1 MQQKL
6 GPSVYDSHLLHTV
19 CLMKS
24 VGCKSCGSQELY
36 KDQGYFVCV
45 YCQSRLMSEVEDYP
59 QMMSIID
66 VHSDIQMLLKKCI
79 EDSANRRRYASLI
92 LDIDPSNVE
101 ALKYLT

>member
-1 MQQKL
+1 
-6 GPSVYDSHLLHTV
+6 
-19 CLMKS
+19 MKS

-36 KDQGYFVCV
+36 EDQGHFVCV
-45 YCQSRLMSEVEDYP
+45 YCQSRFTPEAEDYP
-59 QMMSIID
+59 RMISIID